1 MLTTDATVGALL
13 VQVPPVGVVVRVF
26 VPELHIDVVPDI
38 AVGDATTV
46 KVMFAE
52 TSAVVLPQLAVPFVH
67 FATTVCVPTA
77 RPAIVAAGMV
87 PVWLYTPAA
96 VNVLPAKEVALPSR

>member
-1 MLTTDATVGALL
+1 VVLTEATADALL
-13 VQVPPVGVVVRVF
+13 AQVPPVGVDVSEL
-26 VPELHIDVVPDI
+26 VPELHIKAVPDI

-52 TSAVVLPQLAVPFVH
+52 TSVVVLPQLATLFVH

-96 VNVLPAKEVALPSR
+96 VNVLPAKEVELPSR